1 MAKTRIKPVIL
12 LTNDDGV
19 KSPLLLALAEALR
32 ATFTPVVV
40 APEHEYSWASAQHVA
55 ARNVCVTQ
63 RRWKGLDIYRVDAS
77 PVDCIHIALQHLDLH
92 PALVISGPNFGLNAG
107 AVRITFS
114 ATVQAA
120 LAAVRLGVP
129 SVAISIYYRREI
141 RSDHPCVQDLLPEHY
156 AEEITTAT
164 TLINSLWQRKC
175 LRRGCLNINL
185 PYPSPNPARA
195 RFGPVFIDGAL
206 PLFEEKS
213 PRTFHP
219 VPAYPDFEGVP
230 AYTDMGLISQGLIAI
245 SPLAIHYDDVG
256 QRARIERALDA
267 AQAVPQ

>member
-1 MAKTRIKPVIL
+1 MSKTRIKPVVLI
-12 LTNDDGV
+12 TNDDGV

-40 APEHEYSWASAQHVA
+40 APEHECSWASALHVA
-55 ARNVCVTQ
+55 TRNVRVTQ
-63 RRWKGLDIYRVDAS
+63 RRRKGLDIYRVSAS
-77 PVDCIHIALQHLDLH
+77 PVDCVHIALQHLDLN

-120 LAAVRLGVP
+120 LAATRLGVP
-129 SVAISIYYRREI
+129 AAAVSIYYRREI
-141 RSDHPCVQDLLPEHY
+141 RSRHPRVHDLLPELY
-156 AEEITTAT
+156 AEEITTAAA
-164 TLINSLWQRKC
+164 LINSLWQRKC

-185 PYPSPNPARA
+185 PYPSPNPSRA
-195 RFGPVFIDGAL
+195 RFGPVFIDGAIR
-206 PLFEEKS
+206 LFEEKS
-213 PRTFHP
+213 PRAFHP
-219 VPAYPDFEGVP
+219 IPAYPDFEGVP

-245 SPLAIHYDDVG
+245 SPLAVHYDDVG

-267 AQAVPQ
+267 AQTVPK